1 VAVNVFEAGLMHVL
15 VGVLSPVLMGV
26 AVLVRDMVVLMRGV
40 RMAVSFVAVAVFVC
54 VRGVMGVLGHVLSL
68 LPIC

>member
-1 VAVNVFEAGLMHVL
+1 MYVL

-40 RMAVSFVAVAVFVC
+40 RMAVSFVAVVVFVC